1 MNASPGE
8 FDESQRRGLGNF
20 WPASDSPFWGNMRP
34 TKVFL
39 WFVLDGWNDDIMGYL
54 LASLAELKATVTE
67 MRKVISVTQ
76 SLY

>member
-1 MNASPGE
+1 MHPQVSLMSPKEG
-8 FDESQRRGLGNF
+8 GLGNF
-20 WPASDSPFWGNMRP
+20 WPASDSPFWDNMRP
-34 TKVFL
+34 TRVFL
-39 WFVLDGWNDDIMGYL
+39 CFVLDGWNDDIMGYL